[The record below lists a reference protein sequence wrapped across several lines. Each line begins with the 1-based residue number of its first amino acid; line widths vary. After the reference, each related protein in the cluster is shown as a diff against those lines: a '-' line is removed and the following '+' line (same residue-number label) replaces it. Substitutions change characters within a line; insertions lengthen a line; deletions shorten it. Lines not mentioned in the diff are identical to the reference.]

1 MTSLAIPSKSVDIRY
16 FLAAACALACLCLT
30 PTRAALVPLTY
41 QPNPVDLGD
50 LDHHLVYSWRIDNIN
65 LTNISVTGASLT
77 FKNISNWDS
86 NPNMLFV
93 WLLDTATHS
102 GVASTQD
109 VDPSQVPVVDIADAF
124 LNPLTSLVA
133 NGTAKQKLFQ
143 QSFTTT
149 GADFTYNFLP
159 SDLTALQSY
168 INNGHDIAFGLDSD
182 CHFFNNGITF
192 TMNVVP
198 VPEPAGLFPVGCL
211 VAGAIGLEIR
221 RRRRSIT

>member
-1 MTSLAIPSKSVDIRY
+1 MKSVDIRY
-16 FLAAACALACLCLT
+16 FLAAACALALACGT
-30 PTRAALVPLTY
+30 PTRAALVPLTF
-41 QPNPVDLGD
+41 QPNPADLGD
-50 LDHHLVYSWRIDNIN
+50 LDHHLVYTWRIDNIN

-102 GVASTQD
+102 GVATIQD
-109 VDPSQVPVVDIADAF
+109 VNPSQVPVVDISDAF
-124 LNPLTSLVA
+124 LSPITSLVA

-143 QSFTTT
+143 KSFTTT

-168 INNGHDIAFGLDSD
+168 INNGHDIAFGFDPD
-182 CHFFNNGITF
+182 CHFFNDGITF

-198 VPEPAGLFPVGCL
+198 VPEPAGLFPVACL
-211 VAGAIGLEIR
+211 VAGAIGLEAR
-221 RRRRSIT
+221 RRRRSTT